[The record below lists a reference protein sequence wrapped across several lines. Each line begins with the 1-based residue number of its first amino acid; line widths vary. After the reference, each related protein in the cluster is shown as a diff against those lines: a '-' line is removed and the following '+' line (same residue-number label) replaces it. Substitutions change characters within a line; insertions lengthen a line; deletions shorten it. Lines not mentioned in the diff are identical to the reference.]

1 MNERDP
7 IVLVAARRTPI
18 GRFLGALRDHS
29 APELGAVAV
38 RAALADLS
46 RTLPGEE
53 TRVVFGCARQAGVG
67 PNPARQVAM
76 KSGLGEATVSS
87 TVNMACASG
96 MEAIA
101 TGARLLALGE
111 ADWIVA
117 GGMESMS
124 RVPFLA
130 DKFRLGYK
138 MGSYELVDGMYRDG
152 FFCPLAEQVMGET
165 AETLAR
171 EYRISRTEQDEF
183 ARTSQERAGEALR
196 SHAFRSELAPV
207 PSKKPGAESF
217 SQDEHPRPE
226 TSMADL
232 AKLSPVFSREGS
244 VTAGNSS
251 GITDGAAAVILTRK
265 SEAERQGIRPLARI
279 TGYATA
285 GVDPKIMGIG
295 PVPAVR
301 KLLGKLDLAL
311 SDLDLIELNEA
322 FAAQVI
328 AVDRDLK
335 LARERVNVNGGA
347 IALGH
352 PIGATGAR
360 IIVTLVHEMIR
371 RDAHRGLATLCVSG
385 GMGHAMILERM

>member
-1 MNERDP
+1 MSERDP

-18 GRFLGALRDHS
+18 GRFLGELRDHT
-29 APELGAVAV
+29 APELGVVAV
-38 RAALADLS
+38 QAALSELS
-46 RTLPGEE
+46 NPLSEE

-67 PNPARQVAM
+67 PNPARQVAFRA
-76 KSGLGEATVSS
+76 GLGEATVSS
-87 TVNMACASG
+87 TINMACASG

-124 RVPFLA
+124 RVPYLA

-138 MGSYELVDGMYRDG
+138 MGNYELVDGMYRDG

-171 EYRISRTEQDEF
+171 EYHISRTEQDEF
-183 ARTSQERAGEALR
+183 ARMSQERAGKAIG
-196 SHAFRSELAPV
+196 SHAFQSELAPV
-207 PSKKPGAESF
+207 PSKKRAGEPLSA
-217 SQDEHPRPE
+217 DEHPRPE
-226 TSMADL
+226 TTMADL
-232 AKLSPVFSREGS
+232 AKLPSVFSRDGS

-251 GITDGAAAVILTRK
+251 GITDGAAAVILTRA
-265 SEAERQGIRPLARI
+265 SEAERRGIRPLAKI
-279 TGYATA
+279 AGYATA

-301 KLLGKLDLAL
+301 KLLDKLSLKL
-311 SDLDLIELNEA
+311 SEIDLIELNEA

-335 LARERVNVNGGA
+335 LDRARLNVNGGA

-360 IIVTLVHEMIR
+360 IIVTLVHEMMR
-371 RDAHRGLATLCVSG
+371 RDARRGLATLCVSG
-385 GMGHAMILERM
+385 GMGHAMILERV